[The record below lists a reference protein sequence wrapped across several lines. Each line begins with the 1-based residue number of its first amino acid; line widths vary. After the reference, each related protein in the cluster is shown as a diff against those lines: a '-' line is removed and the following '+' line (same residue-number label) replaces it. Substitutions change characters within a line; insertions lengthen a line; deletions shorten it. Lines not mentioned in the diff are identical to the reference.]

1 MTDPYLFNGQSPD
14 DHVAACPE
22 CTAAVAL
29 LDRPDPALAPPAR
42 LRETVLSLA
51 RRRREPAPPDVM
63 AVAVPYA
70 TQVALMDGLLAELST
85 PEWDAPVVKHGTVR
99 AMVEHLAA
107 NDARVAQF
115 MGVRAREAPVHRR
128 WREQAGELLE
138 RVSGGAHALLGVE
151 MALAGTSPA
160 RGSLRQAMV
169 QRTFETWTHADD
181 IRAALGRPR
190 GDPPAGA
197 HVKQIVEFGLAMLP
211 RAMKGPRRHV
221 SATFVLT
228 GPGGGSWTVPLA
240 DPSERVAVLLSA
252 EAVGFCRLL
261 AGRAREF
268 PYAAEGDPVLARDLV
283 AAAATL
289 GCD

>member
-1 MTDPYLFNGQSPD
+1 MTDPYLFNGRSPD
-14 DHVAACPE
+14 EHVAGCPE
-22 CTAAVAL
+22 CTAAIAL
-29 LDRPDPALAPPAR
+29 VERPGHAQAPPAR
-42 LRETVLSLA
+42 LRERVLSRA
-51 RRRREPAPPDVM
+51 RGRRQPATAEVA

-70 TQVALMDGLLAELST
+70 TQVALMDELLAELSV
-85 PEWDAPVVKHGTVR
+85 PQWDAPVPKHGTVR

-128 WREQAGELLE
+128 WREQAGALLE
-138 RVSGGAHALLGVE
+138 RVAGGAHALLGVE
-151 MALAGTSPA
+151 VALAGTRPA

-169 QRTFETWTHADD
+169 QRAFETWTHAED
-181 IRAALGRPR
+181 IRAAVGRPR
-190 GDPPAGA
+190 GAPPAGE
-197 HVKQIVEFGLAMLP
+197 HLRQIVEFGLGMLP
-211 RAMKGPRRHV
+211 RALKGPRRHV

-228 GPGGGSWTVPLA
+228 GPGGGTWTVPLA
-240 DPSERVAVLLSA
+240 EPSERVAVLLSA
-252 EAVGFCRLL
+252 EAAGFCTLL

-268 PYAAEGDPVLARDLV
+268 PYAAEGDPGLARDLV